1 MKGGKYIKTLA
12 KNSGQ
17 KNIPCTRYSKKCFTQ
32 IYKDLY
38 GDAMLVPTQVGTNMA
53 DGTNKNICYRVLVQ
67 KREFILFLEE
77 LINIKVILYVIHELF
92 R

>member
-38 GDAMLVPTQVGTNMA
+38 GDAMLEPTQVGTNMA
-53 DGTNKNICYRVLVQ
+53 DGNQQ
-67 KREFILFLEE
+67 KHLLPSFGTKAWIYIIPRGTH
-77 LINIKVILYVIHELF
+77 KH
-92 R
+92 